1 MKYTI
6 LQLDTK
12 DQDVLRDHKLFES
25 WDILDKTSGFNISQ
39 YKKVY
44 EGEVEDQ
51 GGDLKTLD
59 HLFGVFNIHHPK
71 DFRGHSLSVSDVVRL
86 DGTDDY
92 CDSLGWVNIKEVKKN
107 QQMKSNKELLDAIY
121 AHFPDSGDKDETMR
135 DLITD
140 SLASICYWNME
151 DPEPRDK
158 TKTYYEDRIWED
170 IKSGRDIEYGDPDNM
185 GTLNLANILKSL
197 DTIKRHDPDTY
208 EAIRNEEWDAES
220 CDVFFQTAVFG

>member
-1 MKYTI
+1 M
-6 LQLDTK
+6 
-12 DQDVLRDHKLFES
+12 
-25 WDILDKTSGFNISQ
+25 
-39 YKKVY
+39 
-44 EGEVEDQ
+44 
-51 GGDLKTLD
+51 
-59 HLFGVFNIHHPK
+59 
-71 DFRGHSLSVSDVVRL
+71 VRL
-86 DGTDDY
+86 DGTDYY

-107 QQMKSNKELLDAIY
+107 QQMKSNKELLDALY
-121 AHFPDSGDKDETMR
+121 AHFPNSGDKDETMC

-151 DPEPRDK
+151 NPEPRDK

-185 GTLNLANILKSL
+185 GTLNLTNILKSL

-220 CDVFFQTAVFG
+220 CDVFFQTAVFGEVVFG